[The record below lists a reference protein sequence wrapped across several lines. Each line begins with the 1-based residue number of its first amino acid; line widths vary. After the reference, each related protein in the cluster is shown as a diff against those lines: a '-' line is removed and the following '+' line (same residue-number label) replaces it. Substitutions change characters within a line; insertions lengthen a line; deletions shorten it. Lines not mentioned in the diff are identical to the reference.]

1 MISPL
6 AEIFTAEHA
15 QTLLD
20 AVALGS
26 IYALM
31 AIGIGLVFGV
41 LRLVN
46 FAYGQL
52 VMVGAYALALTQDV
66 PIVLSIALCFA
77 VVLAFSLAMELAV
90 FRPLRGAS
98 PTTMLVATFAV
109 SYLLQSIAL
118 VRFGAIGRILVVVP
132 GLSQLVSVG
141 GVHVRWITIVT
152 ILVAVTVFGS
162 VTLFLTRTS
171 VGLQMRAASIDPATA
186 RLLGVRAN
194 AVITVAVLISGAVA
208 AIVAVLLPMAVPE
221 RILVTP
227 DYALRETIIV
237 LVGVVVGGIDRLLSA
252 TLGGFAMGF
261 VFGLLSG
268 FLPSSGSWPFTSGV
282 YLDSAVFMLV
292 IVVLLLRP
300 AGLFARSR
308 SAAVERV

>member
-1 MISPL
+1 M
-6 AEIFTAEHA
+6 TEHV

-20 AVALGS
+20 ATALGS

-52 VMVGAYALALTQDV
+52 IMAGAYALALTNDR
-66 PIVLSIALCFA
+66 PVLVSIALCFG
-77 VVLAFSLAMELAV
+77 VILALSLAMEFAA
-90 FRPLRGAS
+90 FRPLRRAS
-98 PTTMLVATFAV
+98 PTTMLVATFAI

-118 VRFGAIGRILVVVP
+118 VRFGAIGKIVVVIP
-132 GLSQLVSVG
+132 ELNRSVTIGGL
-141 GVHVRWITIVT
+141 HVRWITIVT
-152 ILVAVTVFGS
+152 ILVAIVVFAALTVF
-162 VTLFLTRTS
+162 LNRTS
-171 VGLQMRAASIDPATA
+171 IGLQMRAASIDSQTA

-194 AVITVAVLISGAVA
+194 AVITVAVLISGVIA
-208 AIVAVLLPMAVPE
+208 AIVAVILPMAVPE
-221 RILVTP
+221 RLLVGP
-227 DYALRETIIV
+227 DFALRETIIV

-252 TLGGFAMGF
+252 TLGGFTMGF
-261 VFGLLSG
+261 AVGALSG
-268 FLPSSGSWPFTSGV
+268 FLPSSGSWPLTSSV

-300 AGLFARSR
+300 EGLFARGR
-308 SAAVERV
+308 RTAVERV

>member
-1 MISPL
+1 MT
-6 AEIFTAEHA
+6 ENV

-20 AVALGS
+20 ATALGA

-52 VMVGAYALALTQDV
+52 VMAGAYALALTQDV
-66 PIVLSIALCFA
+66 PVVLSIALCFA
-77 VVLAFSLAMELAV
+77 VVITLSLAMEFVA
-90 FRPLRGAS
+90 FRPLRRAS
-98 PTTMLVATFAV
+98 PTTMLVATFAI

-118 VRFGAIGRILVVVP
+118 VRFGAIGKILVVIP
-132 GLSQLVSVG
+132 QLTQPLTVG
-141 GVHVRWITIVT
+141 GLHVRWITIVT
-152 ILVAVTVFGS
+152 ILVAVAVLGAL
-162 VTLFLTRTS
+162 TLFLARTS
-171 VGLQMRAASIDPATA
+171 IGLQMRAASIDSQTA
-186 RLLGVRAN
+186 RLLGIRAN
-194 AVITVAVLISGAVA
+194 AVITVAVLISGLIAAV
-208 AIVAVLLPMAVPE
+208 VAVLLPMAVPE

-261 VFGLLSG
+261 AFGALSG
-268 FLPSSGSWPFTSGV
+268 FLPSSGSWPFTSSV

-292 IVVLLLRP
+292 IVVLLIRP
-300 AGLFARSR
+300 EGLFSRSR
-308 SAAVERV
+308 TFVVERV

>member
-1 MISPL
+1 MT
-6 AEIFTAEHA
+6 ENV

-20 AVALGS
+20 ATALGS

-52 VMVGAYALALTQDV
+52 IMAGAYAIALTQDQPV
-66 PIVLSIALCFA
+66 LLSIALCFA
-77 VVLAFSLAMELAV
+77 VVLALSLAMEFAA
-90 FRPLRGAS
+90 FRPLRRAS
-98 PTTMLVATFAV
+98 PTTMLVATFAI

-118 VRFGAIGRILVVVP
+118 VRFGALPRIVVVIP
-132 GLSQLVSVG
+132 QLTQPFTIGGL
-141 GVHVRWITIVT
+141 HVRWITLVT
-152 ILVAVTVFGS
+152 ILVACGVFGGL
-162 VTLFLTRTS
+162 TLFLTRTS
-171 VGLQMRAASIDPATA
+171 IGLQMRAASIDSQTA
-186 RLLGVRAN
+186 RLIGVRAN
-194 AVITVAVLISGAVA
+194 AVITVAVLVSGLIA
-208 AIVAVLLPMAVPE
+208 AIVAVILPMAVPE
-221 RILVTP
+221 RILVSP

-261 VFGLLSG
+261 AVGALAG
-268 FLPSSGSWPFTSGV
+268 FLPSSGSWPFSSGV

-300 AGLFARSR
+300 EGLFTRSR
-308 SAAVERV
+308 RSAVERV

>member
-1 MISPL
+1 MTL
-6 AEIFTAEHA
+6 ASTTTQV

-20 AVALGS
+20 ATALGS
-26 IYALM
+26 IYGLM

-52 VMVGAYALALTQDV
+52 IMAGAYALALTQDWS
-66 PIVLSIALCFA
+66 IIASIALCFA
-77 VVLAFSLAMELAV
+77 VVLGLSLAMEFAA
-90 FRPLRGAS
+90 FRPLRRAS
-98 PTTMLVATFAV
+98 PTTMLVATFAI

-118 VRFGAIGRILVVVP
+118 VRFGAIGKIVVVIP
-132 GLSQLVSVG
+132 GLTQPVTIG
-141 GVHVRWITIVT
+141 GLHVRWITVVT
-152 ILVAVTVFGS
+152 ILVAAGVF
-162 VTLFLTRTS
+162 VALTLFLRRTS
-171 VGLQMRAASIDPATA
+171 IGLQMRAASIDSDTA

-194 AVITVAVLISGAVA
+194 AVITVAVLVSGAIA
-208 AIVAVLLPMAVPE
+208 ALVAVILPMAVPE

-261 VFGLLSG
+261 LVGTLSG
-268 FLPSSGSWPFTSGV
+268 FLPSSGSWPFTSSV
-282 YLDSAVFMLV
+282 YLDSAVFVLV
-292 IVVLLLRP
+292 ILVLLLRP
-300 AGLFARSR
+300 EGLFTRSR
-308 SAAVERV
+308 RSAVERV